1 MINNCSWI
9 GAACPQP
16 EGRFAYFRLD
26 ANLPKGMRLTAALTA
41 AARYRLWVNGQAV
54 CSGPCAGDR
63 HVWYADEVELTPY
76 LREGKNT
83 FAAQVL
89 CLDHTEAIDPLDD
102 NASLYRIIA
111 PDHRHRFAFS
121 AKAGDVELS
130 TGKADWRV
138 SVDEGISLHTDPLI
152 QFLGDYTE
160 EVDMRVTPSDWKITD
175 CSAWPCA
182 VTLESMAQDDLR
194 ARVGIVKRYIVRP
207 RPIPMRFRSEE
218 AFLREVKTETGIL
231 QADSITVPAE
241 SVFEAVL
248 DAGQVKVAEPAF
260 RVEGGAGACL
270 EITYFEK
277 FVKEGEII
285 PRNDWRNGKIVGIRD
300 VVTLNGDAL
309 CYEPFYVRTFRFV
322 SLRLTTKAAPAV
334 LHAPTFCRTGYPLT
348 RDSNVHSSVPWVDA
362 LWSMCV
368 ETLQNCMLDTY
379 MDCPY
384 YEQLQYIMDTRLQ
397 VLFNFA
403 VSRDTALARK
413 ALEDFHRSQMP
424 CGLLP
429 GKYPSAYPQVISTF
443 SLHYIYMIWEYYWQT
458 GDASVLKLY
467 RADCDRILSYYE
479 EHLSEKKLMGH
490 PGFWPF
496 VDWQPAWN
504 GIMGIPEA
512 LNHGESTIITLMY
525 AYALEAAA
533 RINEHS
539 GRCAIAGEYRA
550 LKDEICKAV
559 QACCWDD
566 VRGMYREGP
575 EFRQF
580 TQHAQAWAVLCE
592 IGDADCLKNSMADDV
607 LKVTF
612 STAHEWFRALEK
624 TGQYS
629 YARRSLQ
636 PWIDLIALDCK
647 TCPET
652 PVDTRSENHAWSAL
666 PMLELVRGIA
676 GVKAEEPG
684 WRTVSITP
692 RMLDLPD
699 LSAVVATPLGDI
711 TLDYTKSTY
720 EVTLPEGMEGTFLH
734 PDGREIPIGGGR
746 HIIRLTTQEDK

>member
-9 GAACPQP
+9 GVTCPQP
-16 EGRFAYFRLD
+16 AGKFAYFRLD
-26 ANLPKGMRLTAALTA
+26 VVLPEGVDLTAELTA
-41 AARYRLWVNGQAV
+41 AARYRLWINGKAV
-54 CSGPCAGDR
+54 CSGPCAGDQ
-63 HVWYADEVELTPY
+63 HVWYADKVDLTPC
-76 LREGKNT
+76 LRAGKNT
-83 FAAQVL
+83 FAVQVL
-89 CLDHTEAIDPLDD
+89 CLDHAEAIDPLDE
-102 NASLYRIIA
+102 NASLYRVIV

-138 SVDEGISLHTDPLI
+138 IVDEGISLHTDPLI

-160 EVDMRVTPSDWKITD
+160 MVDFHVTPANWKTDD
-175 CSAWPCA
+175 CSAWPRA
-182 VTLESMAQDDLR
+182 VTLESVAQDDFH
-194 ARVGIVKRYIVRP
+194 AGVGIVKHYIVQP
-207 RPIPMRFRSEE
+207 RPIPMRFRREE
-218 AFLREVKTETGIL
+218 DFVGEIKTQTGIL
-231 QADSITVPAE
+231 QTGSVDIPAGT
-241 SVFEAVL
+241 VFEAIL

-260 RVEGGAGACL
+260 RLEGGADACL

-285 PRNDWRNGKIVGIRD
+285 PRNDWKNGEIAGIKD
-300 VVTLNGDAL
+300 IVTLNGDAV
-309 CYEPFYVRTFRFV
+309 CYEPFYVRTFRFIR
-322 SLRLTTKAAPAV
+322 LRLTTKEKPAV
-334 LHAPTFCRTGYPLT
+334 LCAPSFCRTGYPLM
-348 RDSNVHSSVPWVDA
+348 RDSSVRSNTPWVEQ

-413 ALEDFHRSQMP
+413 ALEDFHRSIMP

-429 GKYPSAYPQVISTF
+429 GKYPSAYLQVISTF
-443 SLHYIYMIWEYYWQT
+443 SLHYIFMVWEYYWQT

-467 RADCDRILSYYE
+467 RADCDRILAYYE
-479 EHLSEKKLMGH
+479 AHLTGKKLMGN
-490 PGFWPF
+490 PGYWPF

-504 GIMGIPEA
+504 ATMGAPEA

-525 AYALEAAA
+525 AYALETAAK
-533 RINEHS
+533 INENS
-539 GRCAIAGEYRA
+539 GRCAIAGDYRT
-550 LKDEICKAV
+550 LKNEIRHAV
-559 QACCWDD
+559 QTYCWDKA
-566 VRGMYREGP
+566 RGMYREGP
-575 EFRQF
+575 EFFQF
-580 TQHAQAWAVLCE
+580 TQHAQAWAVLCG
-592 IGDADCLKNSMADDV
+592 IGDSDCLKNAMADDV

-612 STAHEWFRALEK
+612 STAHEWFRALEQ
-624 TGQYS
+624 TGLYD
-629 YARRSLQ
+629 YARHSLQ

-692 RMLDLPD
+692 RMLDLPN
-699 LSAVVATPLGDI
+699 LSAVVATPMGDI
-711 TLDYTKSTY
+711 VLDFAEGVY
-720 EVTLPEGMEGTFLH
+720 EITLPEDVKGVFH
-734 PDGREIPIGGGR
+734 YPNGRELSIHSGKQIV
-746 HIIRLTTQEDK
+746 